1 LLASLIYGIPYS
13 VMTHAMDSISA
24 APMLV
29 EQVYQRLRAAITDGS
44 LAPGQRVRQGE
55 LAENL
60 GVSRAPIS
68 HALHLLKHQGLV
80 IESGRRGVEIAPLDP
95 DQLRDVYQIRAA
107 LDSLASRL
115 LAQRFADGRVSDAE
129 AKRLDAVLAAGDAIQ
144 PKTPLA
150 ERAALDVAFHQV
162 IYGLCG
168 NPTIEETL
176 APLWPH
182 IQRAMNA
189 VMAVDEIR
197 TRAWREH
204 AEIVRLVRAGDAE
217 GAASAAWSHAANAG
231 SETEQRLRQTRPA

>member
-1 LLASLIYGIPYS
+1 
-13 VMTHAMDSISA
+13 MTHAMDSISA

-107 LDSLASRL
+107 LDSLAARL
-115 LAQRFADGRVSDAE
+115 TARRFADGLVTEPEVR
-129 AKRLDAVLAAGDAIQ
+129 RLDAALSAGDAIR

-162 IYGLCG
+162 LYGLCG

-197 TRAWREH
+197 TRAWQEH
-204 AEIVRLVRAGDAE
+204 TEIVRLVRAGDAE

-231 SETEQRLRQTRPA
+231 SETEQRLRQSNPA